1 VTAEEATDADAM
13 PGNPREELRR
23 ELDEARKALH
33 ADRAGGFDALV
44 VDTGHGEELFSGA
57 ARAMRELRLELDE
70 ARETLHA
77 IRTGGFDA
85 LVIDAG
91 RGEEVFAL
99 GGTGRPDR
107 LLAGGITNGG
117 VRYFRAVA
125 LDFDG
130 TLADGPVAPATL
142 AALTEAR
149 ARGIRVILVT
159 GRIMSELR
167 AVFPEVDEHVD
178 AVVAENGGLLVT
190 HGGVRLL
197 AAPVGRAVS
206 AALTGRGIAHRSGQV
221 LIGGAAA
228 DEPAA
233 LEVVRELGLD
243 CQLIRNRGELMIL
256 PAGVTKRTGLLE
268 ALGELGL
275 SPHNAI
281 GVGDAENDHS
291 LLDACEVG
299 VAVANAV
306 DALRAHADMILAR
319 PDGEGVADLLLGPLL
334 AGRAH
339 LYPRRWQVT
348 LGTDDGGEP
357 VTLPGSQLN
366 IAVCGGTGRGKS
378 YLAGLICEQLIRL
391 GYSLVVLDPEGDHH
405 GLGELRDVI
414 ITGGHEGRLADPG
427 EVVRLLRHGRT
438 SVVTDLSHLDA
449 AARAAY
455 ATDLASEVEA
465 HRAATGV
472 PQWVVVD
479 EAHVPMGRDVIARRM
494 LDPPAKG
501 YLLITWQPAELSADA
516 LLALDAVITLGSGRP
531 ESRFIDI
538 AAAVAD
544 MPRAEIARLL
554 TGPGGRAVLAW
565 RQHPGRAVAFTLG
578 PRITPHLRH
587 AHKYGQAGVEPG
599 RRFYFKTGPDTATG
613 AVAANLDE
621 LEAELGRCDRAV
633 LRHHCP
639 RHEFSRWVAG
649 VFRDEALAAD
659 LAELEAALPADSHA
673 AVVEQV
679 RLALIALLQI
689 RAN

>member
-1 VTAEEATDADAM
+1 M
-13 PGNPREELRR
+13 PENPREELRR
-23 ELDEARKALH
+23 ELDEARQTLH
-33 ADRAGGFDALV
+33 TNQAGGSDALV
-44 VDTGHGEELFSGA
+44 VDTGRGEELLRGA
-57 ARAMRELRLELDE
+57 ARAMKELRLELDE
-70 ARETLHA
+70 ARQTLHT
-77 IRTGGFDA
+77 IRAGRFDA

-91 RGEEVFAL
+91 RGAEVFAL
-99 GGTGRPDR
+99 SSTGRPDR
-107 LLAGGITNGG
+107 LLVGAMADGGAG
-117 VRYFRAVA
+117 YFRAVA

-130 TLADGPVAPATL
+130 TLADGLVAPATL

-149 ARGIRVILVT
+149 ARGVRVILVT

-167 AVFPEVDEHVD
+167 AVFPEVDKHVD
-178 AVVAENGGLLVT
+178 AVVAENGALLVT

-197 AAPVGRAVS
+197 AAPIGRAVS
-206 AALTGRGIAHRSGQV
+206 AALTGRGVAHRSGQV
-221 LIGGAAA
+221 LIAGAAA
-228 DEPAA
+228 DEPAV
-233 LEVVRELGLD
+233 LEVVRERGLD
-243 CQLIRNRGELMIL
+243 CRLVRNRAELMIL
-256 PAGVTKRTGLLE
+256 PAGVTKGTGLLE
-268 ALGELGL
+268 ALGDLGL

-291 LLDACEVG
+291 LVDACEVG

-306 DALRAHADMILAR
+306 DALRAHADMVLAL
-319 PDGEGVADLLLGPLL
+319 PDGPGVADLLLGPLV
-334 AGRAH
+334 AGRVH

-348 LGTDDGGEP
+348 LGTDDAGEP

-366 IAVCGGTGRGKS
+366 IAVCGGTGAGKS

-427 EVVRLLRHGRT
+427 EVVRLLRHSHT
-438 SVVTDLSHLDA
+438 SVVIDLSHLDA

-455 ATDLASEVEA
+455 ATGLSSAVEA

-479 EAHVPMGRDVIARRM
+479 EAHVPIGRDVTTRRM
-494 LDPPAKG
+494 LNPAAKG
-501 YLLITWQPAELSADA
+501 YLLVTWQPTELSADA
-516 LLALDAVITLGSGRP
+516 LLALDAVIALGSARP
-531 ESRFIDI
+531 ASQFIDI
-538 AAAVAD
+538 TAAVAD

-554 TGPGGRAVLAW
+554 AGPMGRAVLAR
-565 RQHPGRAVAFTLG
+565 RQRPGRAVAFTLG
-578 PRITPHLRH
+578 PRATSHLRH
-587 AHKYGQAGVEPG
+587 ARKYDQAGVEPA
-599 RRFYFKTGPDTATG
+599 RRFYFKAGPDTATG

-621 LEAELGRCDRAV
+621 LEAELGRCDRGV

-639 RHEFSRWVAG
+639 RHEFSGWVAG

-659 LAELEAALPADSHA
+659 LAELEASLPADSHA

-679 RLALIALLQI
+679 RLALIAVLQT
-689 RAN
+689 RAS

>member
-1 VTAEEATDADAM
+1 MTADEAMDAM
-13 PGNPREELRR
+13 PGNPREELRL
-23 ELDEARKALH
+23 ELDEARRTLH
-33 ADRAGGFDALV
+33 AVPAGDLDALV
-44 VDTGHGEELFSGA
+44 IDAGSGEELFAGA
-57 ARAMRELRLELDE
+57 ARAMKELRLELDE
-70 ARETLHA
+70 AREALHA

-99 GGTGRPDR
+99 AGTGRPYR
-107 LLAGGITNGG
+107 LLVASTAEGG
-117 VRYFRAVA
+117 VGYFRVVA

-130 TLADGPVAPATL
+130 TLADGVVAPATL

-149 ARGIRVILVT
+149 ARGVRVILVT
-159 GRIMSELR
+159 GRTMSELR
-167 AVFPEVDEHVD
+167 AVFPEVDDHID
-178 AVVAENGGLLVT
+178 AVVAENGALLVT
-190 HGGVRLL
+190 HDGVRLL

-206 AALTGRGIAHRSGQV
+206 AALTGRGVAHRSGQV
-221 LIGGAAA
+221 LIAGAAA

-243 CQLIRNRGELMIL
+243 CQLVRNRGELMIL
-256 PAGVTKRTGLLE
+256 PAGVTKGSGLLE
-268 ALGELGL
+268 ALRELGL

-306 DALRAHADMILAR
+306 DALRAHADMCLAL
-319 PDGEGVADLLLGPLL
+319 PDGQGVTDLLLGPLL
-334 AGRAH
+334 AGRVH

-348 LGTDDGGEP
+348 LGTDDDGEP

-366 IAVCGGTGRGKS
+366 IALCGGTGKGKS
-378 YLAGLICEQLIRL
+378 YLAGLVCEQLIRF
-391 GYSLVVLDPEGDHH
+391 GYSLVVFDPEGDHH

-414 ITGGHEGRLADPG
+414 ITGGHEGRLAGPA

-438 SVVTDLSHLDA
+438 SVVTDLSHLGAD
-449 AARAAY
+449 ARAAY
-455 ATDLASEVEA
+455 ATDLASAIEA

-479 EAHVPMGRDVIARRM
+479 EAHVPIGRDVTARRM
-494 LDPPAKG
+494 LDPPGKG
-501 YLLITWQPAELSADA
+501 YLLVTWQPAELSADA
-516 LLALDAVITLGSGRP
+516 LLALDAVITLGSPRP

-538 AAAVAD
+538 TAAVAD

-565 RQHPGRAVAFTLG
+565 RQRPGRAVAFTLG
-578 PRITPHLRH
+578 PRTTPHLRH
-587 AHKYGQAGVEPG
+587 AHKYEQAGVEPA

-621 LEAELGRCDRAV
+621 LEAELGRCDRDV

-639 RHEFSRWVAG
+639 QHEFSGWVAG
-649 VFRDEALAAD
+649 VFRDEGLAAD
-659 LAELEAALPADSHA
+659 LSGLEAVLQADSHA

-679 RLALIALLQI
+679 RLALIAVLQT
-689 RAN
+689 RAS

>member
-1 VTAEEATDADAM
+1 MTADEATDAI
-13 PGNPREELRR
+13 PENPREELRL

-33 ADRAGGFDALV
+33 AVRASGVDALV
-44 VDTGHGEELFSGA
+44 IDAGRGEELLRGA
-57 ARAMRELRLELDE
+57 ARAMRELRLEFDE
-70 ARETLHA
+70 AREALHA

-107 LLAGGITNGG
+107 LLVGGIAEGG
-117 VRYFRAVA
+117 AGYFRAVA
-125 LDFDG
+125 LDYDG
-130 TLADGPVAPATL
+130 TLADGQVAPATL
-142 AALTEAR
+142 AALSQAR
-149 ARGIRVILVT
+149 ARGVRVILVT

-178 AVVAENGGLLVT
+178 AVVAENGALLVT

-197 AAPVGRAVS
+197 AAPIGRAVS
-206 AALTGRGIAHRSGQV
+206 AALTGRGVAHRSGQV
-221 LIGGAAA
+221 MIAGAAA

-256 PAGVTKRTGLLE
+256 PSGVTKGTGLLE
-268 ALGELGL
+268 ALRELGL

-306 DALRAHADMILAR
+306 DALRAHADMVLAR
-319 PDGEGVADLLLGPLL
+319 PDGEGVAELIAGPLL

-348 LGTDDGGEP
+348 LGTDNDGEP
-357 VTLPGSQLN
+357 VTLPASQLN
-366 IAVCGGTGRGKS
+366 IAVCGGTGKGKS

-391 GYSLVVLDPEGDHH
+391 GYSLVVFDPEGDHH

-414 ITGGHEGRLADPG
+414 ITGGHEGRLADPA

-438 SVVTDLSHLDA
+438 SVVTDLSHLDT

-455 ATDLASEVEA
+455 ETDLASEIEA
-465 HRAATGV
+465 HRAATGI

-479 EAHVPMGRDVIARRM
+479 EAHVPIGRDVSMRRM
-494 LDPPAKG
+494 LNPPGKG
-501 YLLITWQPAELSADA
+501 YLLVTWQPAELSADA
-516 LLALDAVITLGSGRP
+516 LLALDAVITLGSARP

-538 AAAVAD
+538 TAAVAD

-554 TGPGGRAVLAW
+554 AGPAGRAVLAW
-565 RQHPGRAVAFTLG
+565 RQRPGRAVAFTLG

-587 AHKYGQAGVEPG
+587 ARKYEQAGVEPA
-599 RRFYFKTGPDTATG
+599 RRFYFKTGPDSATG

-621 LEAELGRCDRAV
+621 LEAELGRCDRGV

-639 RHEFSRWVAG
+639 RHEFSGWVAG

-679 RLALIALLQI
+679 RLAFIAVLQA
-689 RAN
+689 RAS

>member
-1 VTAEEATDADAM
+1 MTADEAPEAM
-13 PGNPREELRR
+13 PENPREELRL
-23 ELDEARKALH
+23 ELGEARKTLH
-33 ADRAGGFDALV
+33 AVPAGGFGALG
-44 VDTGHGEELFSGA
+44 VDSGSGEELFSGA

-70 ARETLHA
+70 AREALHA

-91 RGEEVFAL
+91 HGEEVFAL
-99 GGTGRPDR
+99 GGTGRRDR
-107 LLAGGITNGG
+107 LLVGAITDGGIG
-117 VRYFRAVA
+117 YFRAVA

-130 TLADGPVAPATL
+130 TLADGQVAPATL

-149 ARGIRVILVT
+149 ARRIRVILVT

-167 AVFPEVDEHVD
+167 AAFPEVDEHVD
-178 AVVAENGGLLVT
+178 AVVAENGAVLVT
-190 HGGVRLL
+190 HGGVRML
-197 AAPVGRAVS
+197 ADPVGRAVS
-206 AALTGRGIAHRSGQV
+206 AALTGRGVAHRSGQV
-221 LIGGAAA
+221 IVAGAAA

-233 LEVVRELGLD
+233 LAVVRELGLD

-256 PAGVTKRTGLLE
+256 PAGVTKGSGLLE
-268 ALGELGL
+268 ALGDLGL
-275 SPHNAI
+275 SLHNTI
-281 GVGDAENDHS
+281 GVVDAENDHS

-306 DALRAHADMILAR
+306 EAIRAHADMTLAL
-319 PDGEGVADLLLGPLL
+319 PDGPGVADLLLGPLL

-339 LYPRRWQVT
+339 LHPRRWQVT
-348 LGTDDGGEP
+348 LGTDDDGDP
-357 VTLPGSQLN
+357 VTVPGSQLN
-366 IAVCGGTGRGKS
+366 IAVCGGTGEGKS

-391 GYSLVVLDPEGDHH
+391 GYCLVVVDPEGDHH

-414 ITGGHEGRLADPG
+414 ITGGDEARLAEPG
-427 EVVRLLRHGRT
+427 EVVRLLRHGHA
-438 SVVTDLSHLDA
+438 SVVTDLSRLGA

-455 ATDLASEVEA
+455 AADLASAVEA
-465 HRAATGV
+465 HRAATGI

-479 EAHVPMGRDVIARRM
+479 EAHGPIGREVTAHRM
-494 LDPPAKG
+494 LNPPAKG
-501 YLLITWQPAELSADA
+501 YLLVTWQPEELSADA

-531 ESRFIDI
+531 ESRLIDI
-538 AAAVAD
+538 TAAVAD
-544 MPRAEIARLL
+544 MPRAEVARLL

-565 RQHPGRAVAFTLG
+565 RQRPGRAVAFTLG

-587 AHKYGQAGVEPG
+587 AHKYGHSGVEPA

-621 LEAELGRCDRAV
+621 LEAELGRCDPGV

-639 RHEFSRWVAG
+639 RHEFSSWVAG

-679 RLALIALLQI
+679 RLALIAALQA
-689 RAN
+689 RAS

>member
-1 VTAEEATDADAM
+1 MTADEATDVIPED
-13 PGNPREELRR
+13 PGGELRL
-23 ELDEARKALH
+23 ELDEARQALH
-33 ADRAGGFDALV
+33 AIRAGGSDTLVIDA
-44 VDTGHGEELFSGA
+44 GRGEELLRDA

-99 GGTGRPDR
+99 GATGRPDR
-107 LLAGGITNGG
+107 LLVEGMAAGGVG
-117 VRYFRAVA
+117 YFRAVA

-130 TLADGPVAPATL
+130 TLADGQVAPATV
-142 AALTEAR
+142 AALTGAR

-167 AVFPEVDEHVD
+167 AAFPEVDEHID

-197 AAPVGRAVS
+197 ATPIGRAVS
-206 AALTGRGIAHRSGQV
+206 AALTGRGITHRSGQV
-221 LIGGAAA
+221 LIAGAAA

-233 LEVVRELGLD
+233 LEVVRQLGLD

-256 PAGVTKRTGLLE
+256 PAGVTKGTGLLE
-268 ALGELGL
+268 ALRELGL

-306 DALRAHADMILAR
+306 DALRAHADMVLAL

-334 AGRAH
+334 AGRVH
-339 LYPRRWQVT
+339 LHPRRWQVT
-348 LGTDDGGEP
+348 LGTDDDGEP

-366 IAVCGGTGRGKS
+366 IAVCGGTGGGKS
-378 YLAGLICEQLIRL
+378 YLAGLICEQLISL

-414 ITGGHEGRLADPG
+414 ITGGHEARLADPA

-455 ATDLASEVEA
+455 ATDLASELEA

-479 EAHVPMGRDVIARRM
+479 EAHVPIGRDVSTRRM
-494 LDPPAKG
+494 LNPPAKG
-501 YLLITWQPAELSADA
+501 YLLVTWQPAELSADA

-554 TGPGGRAVLAW
+554 AGPAGRAVLAW
-565 RQHPGRAVAFTLG
+565 RQRPGRAVAFTLG
-578 PRITPHLRH
+578 PRTTPHLRH
-587 AHKYGQAGVEPG
+587 ARKYEQAGVEPA
-599 RRFYFKTGPDTATG
+599 RRFYFKTGPDSATG
-613 AVAANLDE
+613 AVAANLDD
-621 LEAELGRCDRAV
+621 LEAELGRCDRGV

-649 VFRDEALAAD
+649 VFRDESLAAD

-679 RLALIALLQI
+679 RLALIAVLQT
-689 RAN
+689 RAS

>member
-1 VTAEEATDADAM
+1 M
-13 PGNPREELRR
+13 PEDPLEELRR
-23 ELDEARKALH
+23 ELGEARKALH
-33 ADRAGGFDALV
+33 ANPDSEFDALV
-44 VDTGHGEELFSGA
+44 IDVGGSEEVFSGA
-57 ARAMRELRLELDE
+57 ARAMKELRLELDE

-77 IRTGGFDA
+77 IRTGEFDA

-99 GGTGRPDR
+99 GGPGRPDR
-107 LLAGGITNGG
+107 LLVGGMADGRAG
-117 VRYFRAVA
+117 YFRAVA

-130 TLADGPVAPATL
+130 TLADGLVAPATL
-142 AALTEAR
+142 AALTKAR
-149 ARGIRVILVT
+149 ARGVRVILVT

-178 AVVAENGGLLVT
+178 AVVAEDGALLVT

-197 AAPVGRAVS
+197 ATPIGRAVS
-206 AALTGRGIAHRSGQV
+206 AALTGRGVAHRSGQV
-221 LIGGAAA
+221 LIAGAAA
-228 DEPAA
+228 DEPAV

-243 CQLIRNRGELMIL
+243 CRLVRNRGELMVL
-256 PAGVTKRTGLLE
+256 PAGVTKGTGLLQ
-268 ALGELGL
+268 ALDELGL

-306 DALRAHADMILAR
+306 DALRAHADMTLAL
-319 PDGEGVADLLLGPLL
+319 PDGQGVTDLLLGPLV

-357 VTLPGSQLN
+357 VMLPGSQLN
-366 IAVCGGTGRGKS
+366 IAVCGGTGAGKS
-378 YLAGLICEQLIRL
+378 YLAGLVCEQLIRL
-391 GYSLVVLDPEGDHH
+391 GYSLVVVDPEGDHH

-414 ITGGHEGRLADPG
+414 ITGGHEGRLADPA

-449 AARAAY
+449 DARAAY
-455 ATDLASEVEA
+455 ATDLASAIEA
-465 HRAATGV
+465 RRTATGV
-472 PQWVVVD
+472 PQWVVID
-479 EAHVPMGRDVIARRM
+479 EAHVPIGRDVTTRRM
-494 LDPPAKG
+494 LDPAAKG
-501 YLLITWQPAELSADA
+501 YLLVTWRPAELSADA
-516 LLALDAVITLGSGRP
+516 LLALDAVITLGSARP

-538 AAAVAD
+538 TAAVAD

-554 TGPGGRAVLAW
+554 TGPAGRAVLAW
-565 RQHPGRAVAFTLG
+565 RQRPGRAAAFTLG
-578 PRITPHLRH
+578 LRTTPHLRH
-587 AHKYGQAGVEPG
+587 AHKYELAGVEPA
-599 RRFYFKTGPDTATG
+599 RRFYFRTEPDTLTG

-621 LEAELGRCDRAV
+621 LQAELGHCDRGV

-639 RHEFSRWVAG
+639 RHEFSGWVAG

-659 LAELEAALPADSHA
+659 LAQLEATLPADSHA
-673 AVVEQV
+673 ALVEQV
-679 RLALIALLQI
+679 RLTLIAALQV
-689 RAN
+689 RAS